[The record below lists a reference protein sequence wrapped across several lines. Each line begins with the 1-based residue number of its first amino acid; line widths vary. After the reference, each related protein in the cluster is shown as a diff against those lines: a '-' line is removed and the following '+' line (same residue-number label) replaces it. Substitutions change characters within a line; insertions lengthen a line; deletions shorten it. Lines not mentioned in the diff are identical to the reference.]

1 MKTISISDCCSGKSA
16 VPIERVRYLAP
27 ELALS
32 HANAFHTPI
41 YALADYKK
49 AIDFKCALQRRG
61 GESLYGVKVGGVRSP
76 SPVFQGLQ
84 AVGTSIAP
92 GNTSTARSP
101 VRSTVFSALTPGGLP
116 GTSRFGA
123 TKPERGYRCPEGYQY
138 GGRFTD
144 SRLSTCGKQLFDI
157 PGAIGQA
164 IGRALSNSLTGGT
177 GTATPGRRVGA
188 LAVTGEIIQSR
199 APQIPKVSAANR
211 GARRTAVDGIVGAM
225 SGVDTPYT
233 RMVRRDGFVLEPV
246 VSAGVLRT
254 VPDNRDMEGATY
266 ITTAF
271 SPDNIGV
278 DELGLLSNTG
288 IEKLTY
294 VLSGGSTLSIE
305 KARPL
310 TVGER
315 RKLGKTVNVASK
327 IQNEKDPA
335 SRLRYVASEMGDG
348 IRYTESFP
356 ELSDPNEIV
365 EVKLPESGV
374 KTLMRRWVFESF
386 YRKGKKKKRP
396 IETDSTPDG
405 TVPSPSE
412 LIDNLSGAVRHL
424 NSNGSLEFISPS
436 LRAEALK
443 RSQMYKTGKIKNGVI
458 LHERADGQTVF
469 EIAPKERYEHLGAAL
484 SSELQR
490 SMGLIAPKV
499 RIAGKGE
506 RRSYLVG
513 EAQDAMPNGSQSR
526 SAARETMSA
535 EDMLGIAISDW
546 LLDSYKRNP
555 SNIAPVVV
563 SGKMRAVASMNPM
576 SGLAEGSSTSNRKRL
591 KVDFNTFFAEEQRNM
606 YRDHF
611 EKLQMQ
617 QRRKAV
623 ALFEKLI
630 DRAQEFDFKE
640 IRQRLAIDGQ
650 LSSPEKM
657 HLQIVEGL
665 YKSRLDRLKSSRAM
679 FLTTLGLK

>member
-1 MKTISISDCCSGKSA
+1 MKTVSISDCCSGKSA
-16 VPIERVRYLAP
+16 VAIERVRYLAP

-32 HANAFHTPI
+32 HSNAFHMPLT
-41 YALADYKK
+41 ALPHHENSVA
-49 AIDFKCALQRRG
+49 FKCAMQRRG
-61 GESLYGVKVGGVRSP
+61 GASLYDVKVGGVRSP
-76 SPVFQGLQ
+76 NPVLQGVQ
-84 AVGTSIAP
+84 AVGTSLAP
-92 GNTSTARSP
+92 GNLSSARSP
-101 VRSTVFSALTPGGLP
+101 VRSAVFSALTPGGLP

-144 SRLSTCGKQLFDI
+144 SRLSTCGKQLFDV

-164 IGRALSNSLTGGT
+164 IGRALASSLTASGT
-177 GTATPGRRVGA
+177 PTPGRRVGA
-188 LAVTGEIIQSR
+188 LAVTGELIQSR

-211 GARRTAVDGIVGAM
+211 GARRIAVNDIVGAM

-356 ELSDPNEIV
+356 EMSDPNEIV
-365 EVKLPESGV
+365 EVRLPDSKV
-374 KTLMRRWVFESF
+374 KTRMRRWVYESF

-396 IETDSTPDG
+396 IEVDSTPDN
-405 TVPSPSE
+405 TPPSGE

-424 NSNGSLEFISPS
+424 NANGSLEFISPS
-436 LRAEALK
+436 LRSEALK

-469 EIAPKERYEHLGAAL
+469 EITPKERYEHLGAAL

-490 SMGLIAPKV
+490 SMGLVAPKV

-513 EAQDAMPNGSQSR
+513 EAQDAMPNGAQSR

-576 SGLAEGSSTSNRKRL
+576 SGLAEGSSTSNRKRM
-591 KVDFNTFFAEEQRNM
+591 KVGFDTFFAEELRDM
-606 YRDHF
+606 YRNNF
-611 EKLQMQ
+611 EKLQAQ

-679 FLTTLGLK
+679 FLTTLGLR

>member
-1 MKTISISDCCSGKSA
+1 MKTVSISDCCSGKSA

-41 YALADYKK
+41 HAVADYKK
-49 AIDFKCALQRRG
+49 AIDFKCAMQRRG
-61 GESLYGVKVGGVRSP
+61 GDLLYDVKVGGVRSP
-76 SPVFQGLQ
+76 SPVFQGIQ
-84 AVGTSIAP
+84 AIGSSIAP
-92 GNTSTARSP
+92 GNTSVIRSP
-101 VRSTVFSALTPGGLP
+101 IRSGVFSALTPGGMSGL
-116 GTSRFGA
+116 SRFGA

-144 SRLSTCGKQLFDI
+144 SRLSTCGKQLFDV

-164 IGRALSNSLTGGT
+164 IGRALARSVGGA
-177 GTATPGRRVGA
+177 GTPTPGRRVGA
-188 LAVTGEIIQSR
+188 LAVTGELIQSR
-199 APQIPKVSAANR
+199 APQIPKVGSANR
-211 GARRTAVDGIVGAM
+211 NARRLAVTEIVGAM

-271 SPDNIGV
+271 TPENIGV

-356 ELSDPNEIV
+356 EMSDPNEIV
-365 EVKLPESGV
+365 EVRIPGSGV
-374 KTLMRRWVFESF
+374 KTRMRRWVYESF

-396 IETDSTPDG
+396 VEVDSTQDSTP
-405 TVPSPSE
+405 PSGE

-424 NSNGSLEFISPS
+424 NANGSLEFISPS
-436 LRAEALK
+436 LRSEALK

-469 EIAPKERYEHLGAAL
+469 EITPTERYEHLGASLA
-484 SSELQR
+484 SELQR

-526 SAARETMSA
+526 TAARETMSA

-576 SGLAEGSSTSNRKRL
+576 AGLAEGSSVSNRKRT
-591 KVDFNTFFAEEQRNM
+591 KVTFDTFFSEELRDM
-606 YRDHF
+606 YRNHF
-611 EKLQMQ
+611 EKLQAQ
-617 QRRKAV
+617 QRRKAI

-640 IRQRLAIDGQ
+640 VRQRLAIDGQ
-650 LSSPEKM
+650 LSTPERT
-657 HLQIVEGL
+657 HLQIVEGI

-679 FLTTLGLK
+679 FLQTLGLK

>member
-1 MKTISISDCCSGKSA
+1 MKTVSISDCCSNKSA
-16 VPIERVRYLAP
+16 IEIERIRYLAP

-32 HANAFHTPI
+32 HVNAFYFPI
-41 YALADYKK
+41 HSAADYKK
-49 AIDFKCALQRRG
+49 AIEFKCAMQRRG
-61 GESLYGVKVGGVRSP
+61 GSSVYETKVGGVRSP
-76 SPVFQGLQ
+76 SPVFQGIQ
-84 AVGTSIAP
+84 AIGTSLAP
-92 GNTSTARSP
+92 GNTSVVRSP
-101 VRSTVFSALTPGGLP
+101 VRSTVFSAITPGGIA

-144 SRLSTCGKQLFDI
+144 SRLSTCGKKLFDI
-157 PGAIGQA
+157 PGVIGQA
-164 IGRALSNSLTGGT
+164 IGRALSNSLSATGSP
-177 GTATPGRRVGA
+177 TPGRRVTA
-188 LAVTGEIIQSR
+188 LAVTGELIQSR
-199 APQIPKVSAANR
+199 APQIPKVSAANKN
-211 GARRTAVDGIVGAM
+211 ARRISVNGVIGAM
-225 SGVDTPYT
+225 SVVDTPYT
-233 RMVRRDGFVLEPV
+233 RMVRRDGFILEPV
-246 VSAGVLRT
+246 VSAAVLRT

-271 SPDNIGV
+271 SPENIGV

-294 VLSGGSTLSIE
+294 VLPGGSTLNIE

-365 EVKLPESGV
+365 EVKLPDSGV
-374 KTLMRRWVFESF
+374 KTRMRRWVYESF
-386 YRKGKKKKRP
+386 YRKNKKKKKL
-396 IETDSTPDG
+396 IEVGSTPDK
-405 TVPSPSE
+405 TPIPSE

-424 NSNGSLEFISPS
+424 NANGSLEFITPS
-436 LRAEALK
+436 LRTEALK

-469 EIAPKERYEHLGAAL
+469 EISPNERYEHLGAAL

-499 RIAGKGE
+499 RIAGSGE
-506 RRSYLVG
+506 RRSYLIG

-526 SAARETMSA
+526 SAERETMST
-535 EDMLGIAISDW
+535 EDMLGLAMSDW
-546 LLDSYKRNP
+546 LLDTYKRNP
-555 SNIAPVVV
+555 SNIAPVNV
-563 SGKMRAVASMNPM
+563 SGKIRAVASINPM
-576 SGLAEGSSTSNRKRL
+576 SGLAEGSSASNRKRT
-591 KVDFNTFFAEEQRNM
+591 KIDFNNFFSEELRDM
-606 YRDHF
+606 YRNHF
-611 EKLQMQ
+611 EKLQAQ
-617 QRRKAV
+617 QRRKAI

-640 IRQRLAIDGQ
+640 IRQRLAIDGK
-650 LSSPEKM
+650 LSGPEKM
-657 HLQIVEGL
+657 HLQIVEGI
-665 YKSRLDRLKSSRAM
+665 YKNRLDTLKSSRAM
-679 FLTTLGLK
+679 FLSVLGLKK

>member
-1 MKTISISDCCSGKSA
+1 MKTVSISDCCSDKSA
-16 VPIERVRYLAP
+16 VPIERIRYLAP

-32 HANAFHTPI
+32 HANAFYMPI
-41 YALADYKK
+41 SKVSDYKK
-49 AIDFKCALQRRG
+49 TIAFKCAMQRRG
-61 GESLYGVKVGGVRSP
+61 GTSLYDVKVGGVRSP
-76 SPVFQGLQ
+76 SPVFQGIQ
-84 AVGTSIAP
+84 AIGTSIAP
-92 GNTSTARSP
+92 GNTSTVRSP
-101 VRSTVFSALTPGGLP
+101 VRSTIFSALTPGGIP

-144 SRLSTCGKQLFDI
+144 SRLSTCGKQLFDV
-157 PGAIGQA
+157 PGVIGQA
-164 IGRALSNSLTGGT
+164 IGRALANSLTAS

-188 LAVTGEIIQSR
+188 LSVSGELIQSR

-211 GARRTAVDGIVGAM
+211 GARRIAVNDIVGAM
-225 SGVDTPYT
+225 AGVDTPYT

-288 IEKLTY
+288 TEKLTY

-315 RKLGKTVNVASK
+315 RKLGKTVNVAAK

-365 EVKLPESGV
+365 EVRLPGSRT
-374 KTLMRRWVFESF
+374 KTRMRRWVYESF

-396 IETDSTPDG
+396 IETDSTPDN
-405 TVPSPSE
+405 TPPSGE

-424 NSNGSLEFISPS
+424 NANGSLESISPS
-436 LRAEALK
+436 LRSEALK

-469 EIAPKERYEHLGAAL
+469 EITPTERYEHLGAAL

-499 RIAGKGE
+499 RIAGSGE

-513 EAQDAMPNGSQSR
+513 EAQDAMPNGAQSR
-526 SAARETMSA
+526 SAERDTMSS

-555 SNIAPVVV
+555 SNIAPVIV
-563 SGKMRAVASMNPM
+563 SGKMRAVASTNPM
-576 SGLAEGSSTSNRKRL
+576 AGLAEGSSASNRKRL
-591 KVDFNTFFAEEQRNM
+591 KVDFDTFFQDEQRDM
-606 YRDHF
+606 YRKHF
-611 EKLQMQ
+611 EKLQLQ
-617 QRRKAV
+617 QRRKALL
-623 ALFEKLI
+623 LFEKLI

-640 IRQRLAIDGQ
+640 VRQRLAINEQ
-650 LSSPEKM
+650 LSTPEKM
-657 HLQIVEGL
+657 HLQIVQGL
-665 YKSRLDRLKSSRAM
+665 YESRLNALKSSKAII
-679 FLTTLGLK
+679 LNTLGLKQ